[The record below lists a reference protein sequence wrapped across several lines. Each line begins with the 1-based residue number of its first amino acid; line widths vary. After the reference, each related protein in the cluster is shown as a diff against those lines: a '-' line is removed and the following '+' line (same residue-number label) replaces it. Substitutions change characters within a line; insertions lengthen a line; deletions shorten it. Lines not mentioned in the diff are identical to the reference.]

1 MNGRNAEAR
10 ELFERLLGMSNDL
23 ELFSEEHDVAHQR
36 LIGNFPQAFTH
47 LTMVEAAKTLA
58 VRGGPVTARYAD
70 RQPALVSPR
79 WRRVHA
85 PSWGHERSQEGL

>member
-10 ELFERLLGMSNDL
+10 ELFARLLGLSNDL
-23 ELFSEEHDVAHQR
+23 GLFSEEHDVAHQR

-58 VRGGPVTARYAD
+58 VRGGPVTARDAD

-85 PSWGHERSQEGL
+85 PSWGRERSQEGL

>member
-10 ELFERLLGMSNDL
+10 ELFERLLGLSNDL
-23 ELFSEEHDVAHQR
+23 GLFSEEHDVAHQR

-58 VRGGPVTARYAD
+58 VRGGPVTARDAD